1 MAFLDYPGL
10 KRFKDKFKEY
20 LDGIFV
26 KSVNNK
32 NIDQN
37 GNVDIDKV
45 AFADNLVAD
54 DAQSSSGLFVTRTT
68 GGDAS
73 LSDGDAWLN
82 VVRGNM
88 KHEGYSERN
97 VVMTVTPV
105 QYVDRVG
112 TITASINRAT
122 FVQGMDDTG
131 RLILIYTAEWNIDPA
146 LYGITVTGTPV
157 YGDKIIVDYTKEI
170 IDMDV
175 NAEERPTPAG
185 LTATLDEATFEA
197 YVETAGTYTV
207 TYTNSWSASPALYG
221 LTITGTPVSGDS
233 ISIFWDG
240 ENDASM
246 TVNSPRTPDPAIT
259 AEINKATFRSYV
271 SQSGV
276 YTLTYTN
283 AWSENPT
290 LYGVTITNTPISGDE
305 IVITYVKEEI
315 DEQVD
320 AVVTVRRENPITA
333 TIDEETFDNAVSENG
348 TTVFTYTNAWDLN
361 PASYGITV
369 TNTPVEGD
377 EISVVC
383 TKEVRGN
390 ITVFCPEE
398 FYSTNWNLYNNT
410 LGYARTL
417 RYSNQYGFYVG
428 GTFDANNVL
437 FSTTN
442 DPFAQKTEVALTE
455 LGDGMYYFEVEED
468 GFVWLSNANS
478 TDTYVMM
485 TWSDWQGGPPAIFAP
500 HTASTIDLS
509 DVVGT
514 GTNFPYGLMAVGN
527 VEDEINISLQTA
539 FSRIGRVAYSLANLA
554 DVRATGLPYEYD
566 EDYIYFVKESVDA
579 YAIDIDGL
587 YVANDHGLEVF
598 TGTSVPGYA
607 QMLYGQNLKDK
618 LRTDVLTISSQTLS
632 SDQQAQARSN
642 IGAVASVN
650 GQTPNSSGAITLPT
664 DSTPTLS
671 STNYVTSGGV
681 YTELAALSQRIGNTE
696 FPASVFQD
704 IDFTIP
710 TTGWQG
716 SSAPY
721 TATVTNAVLTQTS
734 GIWVF
739 YDSSRDT
746 YAKAPITAQTAT
758 SNGSTSVLFSTSV
771 KPTGAISGYIRIV
784 DSVNGIVPVERGGT
798 GSDSV
803 TGARNAL
810 GIGNTSMGTSAT
822 TVTGAISELNNRIRY
837 NATSIGTFCGLGF
850 WLIKSGGSYELKIQG
865 TLTQALSRDT
875 TYETINSSSI
885 DNTEF
890 QDYVSAIEF
899 NQNIAFGFYRINNKL
914 NIIPRG
920 DYSNGSSVS
929 VVLNWTGIP

>member
-10 KRFKDKFKEY
+10 TRFKNKFKAY

-32 NIDQN
+32 NIDEN

-54 DAQSSSGLFVTRTT
+54 DAQSSSGMFVTRTT

-88 KHEGYSERN
+88 KHEGYSARN

-131 RLILIYTAEWNIDPA
+131 RLILTYTSEWNIDPA
-146 LYGITVTGTPV
+146 LYGITVTGTPA

-207 TYTNSWSASPALYG
+207 SYTDEWSTSPALYG
-221 LTITGTPVSGDS
+221 LTITGTPESGDY
-233 ISIFWDG
+233 ITMTWDG
-240 ENDASM
+240 EEDA
-246 TVNSPRTPDPAIT
+246 TVVVNSPRTPDPAIT
-259 AEINKATFRSYV
+259 AEINKSTFRSYV

-283 AWSENPT
+283 EWSENPA
-290 LYGVTITNTPISGDE
+290 LYGVTVTNTPIDGDE
-305 IVITYVKEEI
+305 IVITYVKEVI
-315 DEQVD
+315 DDEVD
-320 AVVTVRRENPITA
+320 AVDTVRRENPITA
-333 TIDEETFDNAVSENG
+333 TIDDEAFDNAVQENG
-348 TTVFTYTNAWDLN
+348 TTTFEYTSSWDKN

-377 EISVVC
+377 TISVVC
-383 TKEVRGN
+383 TKEVRGT
-390 ITVFCPEE
+390 ITVFKPAE
-398 FYSTNWNLYNNT
+398 FYSTNWNLYNND

-417 RYSNQYGFYVG
+417 HYSDQYGFYVG
-428 GTFDANNVL
+428 GTFDTNSVK
-437 FSTTN
+437 FSTST
-442 DPFAQKTEVALTE
+442 DPSATKTDVALTDV
-455 LGDGMYYFEVEED
+455 GDGMYYFEVEED
-468 GFVWLSNANS
+468 GFVWLYNAND
-478 TDTYVMM
+478 TDTYIMM
-485 TWSDWQGGPPAIFAP
+485 TWSDWQSGPPATFEA

-509 DVVGT
+509 GIVGA
-514 GTNFPYGLMAVGN
+514 GTDFPYGLMAVGN
-527 VEDEINISLQTA
+527 VQDEINISLQTA
-539 FSRIGRVAYSLANLA
+539 FSRIGRTTFTAEHLAE
-554 DVRATGLPYEYD
+554 VRATGLPYEYD
-566 EDYIYFVKESVDA
+566 EDYIYFVKETVDT
-579 YAIDIDGL
+579 YEIDIDGL
-587 YVANDHGLEVF
+587 YLANDHGLEVF
-598 TGTSVPGYA
+598 TGTFVPGYA
-607 QMLYGQNLKDK
+607 QMLYGYNLKDK
-618 LRTDVLTISSQTLS
+618 LRTDVLTISSQALS
-632 SDQQAQARSN
+632 SAQQSQARSN

-664 DSTPTLS
+664 DSTPTQS

-681 YTELAALSQRIGNTE
+681 YTELAALNQRIGNAE
-696 FPASVFQD
+696 SPASVFQD

-721 TATVTNAVLTQTS
+721 TAAVTNAVLTQTS

-746 YAKAPITAQTAT
+746 YAKAPITAQVAT

-771 KPTGAISGYIRIV
+771 KPTGAISGYIRVV

-798 GSDSV
+798 GCSTV
-803 TGARNAL
+803 TDARNTL

-822 TVTGAISELNNRIRY
+822 TVTGAISE
-837 NATSIGTFCGLGF
+837 
-850 WLIKSGGSYELKIQG
+850 
-865 TLTQALSRDT
+865 
-875 TYETINSSSI
+875 
-885 DNTEF
+885 
-890 QDYVSAIEF
+890 V
-899 NQNIAFGFYRINNKL
+899 NNKL
-914 NIIPRG
+914 TSITPVIPVTGVTVLSGGYILAGKIVILNVKITLSSEMPINSDLIYAQSSLINDSPLHANQGTVEHKCRT
-920 DYSNGSSVS
+920 YNGRIVTSETFPAGTFQISGVYIS
-929 VVLNWTGIP
+929 AT